1 MALTSLLV
9 CADAKAVQVLSR
21 ILEDLGIGVEH
32 CGDPLAA
39 AARLATQRYDA
50 ILVDCKDEP
59 AAIEVIVAARKTVAN
74 KTTLAIALVD
84 GRNHVRDVFGNG
96 ANFVLYKPISA
107 ERAGSSLRAAR
118 SLMRRERRQ
127 NQRIALHA
135 EASIAYAST
144 ENAPAILV
152 DLCEDGIAI
161 QSVRRLPP
169 RCKVYFQFTLPG
181 QVSVVRFSGE
191 VMWQDASGRVGIR
204 FADVPQTSRRVLNQW
219 LRSNPSG
226 SAEGDNSVAS
236 VSDQPSTDTRA
247 NLAAGLGLLTVSA
260 SDRRGKSRHACRL
273 GADVYQLGS
282 SVPNRCSLSDI
293 GTGGCYVETTEP
305 FPAGTV
311 VDIVVR
317 TQDMKLR
324 VRGTV
329 QAMHRGFGMGVRFT
343 LNTVEER
350 AQVEQL
356 IACQASE
363 PVTAEPWGR

>member
-9 CADAKAVQVLSR
+9 CADAKTVQVLSR

-32 CGDPLAA
+32 CGDPLGA

-59 AAIEVIVAARKTVAN
+59 AAIDLIVAARKTVAN
-74 KTTLAIALVD
+74 KTTLVIALVD
-84 GRNHVRDVFGNG
+84 GRNHVRDVFSNG
-96 ANFVLYKPISA
+96 ANFVLYKPISS
-107 ERAGSSLRAAR
+107 ERAASSLRAAR

-135 EASIAYAST
+135 EASISYAST

-161 QSVRRLPP
+161 QSERRLPP

-181 QVSVVRFSGE
+181 QIAVVRFSGE

-204 FADVPQTSRRVLNQW
+204 FKDVPQTSRRVLNQW
-219 LRSNPSG
+219 LRANLSRDMEVEPAAAPAPEAPS
-226 SAEGDNSVAS
+226 
-236 VSDQPSTDTRA
+236 DTRA
-247 NLAAGLGLLTVSA
+247 SLAAGLGLLSVSA

-293 GTGGCYVETTEP
+293 GSGGCYVETTEP
-305 FPAGTV
+305 FPAETPV
-311 VDIVVR
+311 EIVVR
-317 TQDMKLR
+317 TQEMKLR

-343 LNTVEER
+343 LNTAEER
-350 AQVEQL
+350 TQVEQL
-356 IACQASE
+356 IACQAAEPANSE
-363 PVTAEPWGR
+363 PFSR